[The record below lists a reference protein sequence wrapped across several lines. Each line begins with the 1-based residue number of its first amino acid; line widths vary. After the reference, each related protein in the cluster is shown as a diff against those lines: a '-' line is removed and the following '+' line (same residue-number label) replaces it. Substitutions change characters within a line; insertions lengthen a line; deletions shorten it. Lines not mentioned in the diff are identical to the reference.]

1 MARNAKRNTR
11 NQADDFWGNDAEELP
26 RADVEAVQ
34 GTVKKLKLF
43 KIWVITSVVLLPI
56 ALLAIISFMPKF
68 LEKPFVAPPVNNQL
82 DSPTKPVAMQTV
94 KDWLAKQPSPLPGG
108 QILSWDGVEVQAEP
122 KSETDP
128 NTNQVIEVQG
138 LQLHTMT
145 VVSPAGSFFTTQVQ
159 VGYSPIRGAQVIG
172 QPTLIPRAPDDKQTW
187 PNLTSWP
194 NLVNVSKTDPVEQ
207 AVNAWAKA
215 FTSGDP
221 DALRLSVGDTGANR
235 SYIPLVQVT
244 ASDVRVGD
252 VAAPKPSKDDP
263 SEKKPSQVVAQIS
276 FAVAWQ
282 TTPIGR
288 GETPSRV
295 TYDVLIEQADTPSP
309 KVVAWGGAGTG
320 ESLKPYMNA
329 LEGRKIT
336 TGGIDKAI
344 PTESAAPVAAG
355 K

>member
-1 MARNAKRNTR
+1 MARNAKRN
-11 NQADDFWGNDAEELP
+11 NQTDDFWAHEAEELP
-26 RADVEAVQ
+26 RADVGMVTTYAKRQ
-34 GTVKKLKLF
+34 KFF
-43 KIWVITSVVLLPI
+43 KAWVITSLVLLPI

-68 LEKPFVAPPVNNQL
+68 LEKPYVAPPVNNQL

-94 KDWLAKQPSPLPGG
+94 KDWLAKAPSPLPGG
-108 QILSWDGVEVQAEP
+108 QILSWDGVQIQAEP

-128 NTNQVIEVQG
+128 NTNQVKETQG

-145 VVSPAGSFFTTQVQ
+145 LVSPSGSFFTTQVQ
-159 VGYSPIRGAQVIG
+159 VGYSPVRGAKVIG
-172 QPTLIPRAPDDKQTW
+172 EPTLIPRAPDDKQTW
-187 PNLTSWP
+187 PNLKAWP
-194 NLVNVSKTDPVEQ
+194 NLVNVSKTEGIEQ

-221 DALRLSVGDTGANR
+221 DALRLNVGDTGANR

-252 VAAPKPSKDDP
+252 VASQKPAKDAPSD
-263 SEKKPSQVVAQIS
+263 KKPSQVVAQVS
-276 FAVAWQ
+276 FAVSWQ
-282 TTPIGR
+282 SSPIGR

-320 ESLKPYMNA
+320 ESLTPFMNA
-329 LEGRKIT
+329 VEGRKIT
-336 TGGIDKAI
+336 VGGIEKAV
-344 PTESAAPVAAG
+344 PTENAAAAAAG

>member
-1 MARNAKRNTR
+1 MARNGTRNTR

-26 RADVEAVQ
+26 RADVEAVHS
-34 GTVKKLKLF
+34 TTKRLRLY
-43 KIWVITSVVLLPI
+43 KIWVISSVVLLPV

-68 LEKPFVAPPVNNQL
+68 LEKPYVAPPVNNQL

-108 QILSWDGVEVQAEP
+108 QVLSWDGVQVQAEP
-122 KSETDP
+122 AMETDP
-128 NTNQVIEVQG
+128 NTNQVQETQG
-138 LQLHTMT
+138 LQLHTLT
-145 VVSPAGSFFTTQVQ
+145 VVSPSGSFFTTQVQ
-159 VGYSPIRGAQVIG
+159 VGYSPVRGAKVIG
-172 QPTLIPRAPDDKQTW
+172 EPTLIPRAPDDKQTW
-187 PNLTSWP
+187 PNLTPWP
-194 NLVNVSKTDPVEQ
+194 NLANVSKTEPVEQ

-221 DALRLSVGDTGANR
+221 DALRLNVGDTGANR
-235 SYIPLVQVT
+235 SYIPLIQVT
-244 ASDVRVGD
+244 ASDVRVSD
-252 VAAPKPSKDDP
+252 VASQKPAKGDSTD
-263 SEKKPSQVVAQIS
+263 KKPSQVVAQVS
-276 FAVAWQ
+276 FAIVWQ

-295 TYDVLIEQADTPSP
+295 TYDVLIEQADTPAP

-329 LEGRKIT
+329 VEGRKIT
-336 TGGIDKAI
+336 TGGIDKAV
-344 PTESAAPVAAG
+344 PTESAAAPAAG